1 MSIEKQEI
9 LQSIET
15 LPEELANQV
24 LDYMEYIKFN
34 YVVNKAPDSVIIKDK
49 NDLTQKIAKG
59 IESTDKGEVYSLE
72 EVFEEVQKI

>member
-1 MSIEKQEI
+1 MSTVKQEI

-34 YVVNKAPDSVIIKDK
+34 YVINKAPDSVIIKDK
-49 NDLTQKIAKG
+49 NDLIQKITKG

>member
-1 MSIEKQEI
+1 MSTVKQEI

-49 NDLTQKIAKG
+49 NDLIQKIAKG